1 MQSKID
7 LYQNPFSRPVMKN
20 HIFTLVGGD
29 RKVEH
34 SSLGYTARVSQNN
47 RQTKPAPWNSYHLG
61 WWQLHL
67 SVFTMWPSVCQK
79 QFKWVMLA
87 PSWWGS
93 EGICMFSVGQGSW
106 QHCWLI
112 CESALSKRGLEAGL
126 NCNPQ
131 NIICLP
137 MTHLY
142 QPCPQ
147 R

>member
-7 LYQNPFSRPVMKN
+7 LYQNLFSRPVMKPYI
-20 HIFTLVGGD
+20 HTGRWRQEGWAFQPGL
-29 RKVEH
+29 H
-34 SSLGYTARVSQNN
+34 SRSISKQ
-47 RQTKPAPWNSYHLG
+47 QTKPAPWNSYHLG

-67 SVFTMWPSVCQK
+67 SVFTVWPCVCQK

-87 PSWWGS
+87 SSWWGS

-112 CESALSKRGLEAGL
+112 RESALSKRGMEAGL

-142 QPCPQ
+142 QPCP
-147 R
+147 RR